1 MIKKT
6 LANILFYFDLSIHSN
21 SQEPSNNI
29 VMDIEINT
37 VRGWSNNSSTNN
49 SRALS
54 VYSNI
59 FSIRYAEQI
68 QNIANNTTWAD
79 QVEISKFQGPALSYN
94 ISTNNICNLQDLEP
108 STITYSV
115 YQPTDPQL

>member
-1 MIKKT
+1 
-6 LANILFYFDLSIHSN
+6 
-21 SQEPSNNI
+21 
-29 VMDIEINT
+29 MDIEINT

-59 FSIRYAEQI
+59 FSIRYVEQI

-115 YQPTDPQL
+115 Y